1 MATVLKKSFGWGMLN
16 FVTMKHFFIELST
29 FTMYIVQAE
38 KLTMESGWFDM
49 MKNDRMVEKATFVT
63 KISICYKNSII
74 LTIWQNFSQLK
85 IFCIILDCSAHY

>member
-38 KLTMESGWFDM
+38 KLTMASGCFDM
-49 MKNDRMVEKATFVT
+49 MKNDLYGRK
-63 KISICYKNSII
+63 SYICHKDQYLLQKQHN
-74 LTIWQNFSQLK
+74 
-85 IFCIILDCSAHY
+85 LDHMAKF